1 MANLGT
7 TAQSHDQAI
16 HPLGL
21 HETRDANI
29 QGVFAFGVGLII
41 TGVVVSV
48 MVWLLFRYLSAG
60 ETRVG
65 APPYPSAT
73 TTSQGVQPLVREGLP
88 PEPRLQVHPRED
100 LIDLRHHEDEVLA
113 SYGWVD
119 KNAGVVRIPIEEA
132 MRIAV
137 ERGLPARPR
146 ADSPA
151 VGAEV
156 TR

>member
-1 MANLGT
+1 MANLD
-7 TAQSHDQAI
+7 TAQSHDEAGS
-16 HPLGL
+16 PRLL

-29 QGVFAFGVGLII
+29 RGVFAFGVGLVV

-48 MVWLLFRYLSAG
+48 VVWLLFRYLAAG
-60 ETRVG
+60 ENR
-65 APPYPSAT
+65 ASEPPYPTAT
-73 TTSQGVQPLVREGLP
+73 ASSRAAPAGLQAPLP

-100 LIDLRHHEDEVLA
+100 LIDLRRHEDEVLGA
-113 SYGWVD
+113 YGWVD
-119 KNAGVVRIPIEEA
+119 KNAGLVRIPIEEA

-137 ERGLPARPR
+137 ERGLPARSR
-146 ADSPA
+146 ADSPP

>member
-1 MANLGT
+1 M
-7 TAQSHDQAI
+7 TAQSHDYAGD
-16 HPLGL
+16 PRLL

-29 QGVFAFGVGLII
+29 QGVFAFGVGLVVM
-41 TGVVVSV
+41 GVVVSV
-48 MVWLLFRYLSAG
+48 VVWLLFRSLSAG
-60 ETRVG
+60 QTRAG
-65 APPYPSAT
+65 APQYPSAP
-73 TTSQGVQPLVREGLP
+73 TTSQGLPAPGQEPLP

-100 LIDLRHHEDEVLA
+100 LIDLRRHEDETLE

-119 KNAGVVRIPIEEA
+119 RNAGLVRIPIEEA

-137 ERGLPARPR
+137 ERGLPARSR
-146 ADSPA
+146 ADSQP